1 MAPIVPW
8 VRKLLLPLNPIMMTS
23 HSTLD
28 FVLLSFCIV
37 HARTATET
45 TFLQDAKPWYRN
57 DRRGQGHTSQQAP
70 EMTLPHNPILQDP
83 HRLILYRDILRIDPL
98 QQRFLL
104 VSFHPRFMIKGV
116 AGAEGI
122 HGHPSLAANAAVAHA
137 VHVIR

>member
-1 MAPIVPW
+1 
-8 VRKLLLPLNPIMMTS
+8 MTS

-28 FVLLSFCIV
+28 FVPISFCIV
-37 HARTATET
+37 HTRTVMET
-45 TFLQDAKPWYRN
+45 TFLQDTKPWYRN
-57 DRRGQGHTSQQAP
+57 DRRGQGHTGQQTP

-83 HRLILYRDILRIDPL
+83 HRLILYRDILWINPL

-104 VSFHPRFMIKGV
+104 VSFHPRFMIKEV

-122 HGHPSLAANAAVAHA
+122 HGHPSLAADTAVGHA